1 MEYQEII
8 NLIENTPNQPFKFRT
23 KNWVKINDD
32 SRGAYNTNSQIKFKN
47 SMLKSSLCDYNDAYI
62 LVKGTKT
69 VPNTPTTAAAKNNT
83 DKNIIFKSCPHFT
96 DCISEMNNT
105 QVDNATDIDAVMPI

>member
-8 NLIENTPNQPFKFRT
+8 NLIEKTPNQPFKFRA

-32 SRGAYNTNSQIKFKN
+32 SRAAYNTNSQIKFKN
-47 SMLKSSLCDYNDAYI
+47 SMLKSGLCDYNNAYI
-62 LVKGTKT
+62 LTKGTKT
-69 VPNTPTTAAAKNNT
+69 VPNTPTTAAAKNNA

-105 QVDNATDIDAVMPI
+105 QVDNATDIDAVMLI